1 MDAKG
6 IITQNNIL
14 NKEEK
19 ELLISFLENG
29 NLQLLVSDE
38 KLKDSIPN
46 PDKVFKHVI
55 EEIFLENQKYVSLF
69 TDAPAGYIVLNGNYQ
84 IESANLLASTWLQ
97 MDELSGLDFFGFV
110 DEGYRKLFNV
120 FLENIKAGKK
130 IEECQI
136 KFKSD
141 PGFFHIRGTAGLNN
155 SESETFRILFF
166 NSSFQETVETGNV
179 EWPGPDKTHGTIKES
194 SVKLSP
200 PLVTASDILEKL
212 TILIAED
219 DEIAR
224 IYLNELLKDK
234 CKKVIFAKNGKEAV
248 EIFQNTSYIDLI
260 LMDIKMPVMDG
271 YSATIKI
278 KEIDKE
284 IIIVAQT
291 AYVLASDR
299 EKALAAGCD
308 DYLAKPLIKKD
319 LFSVIEKF
327 FKQTG

>member
-19 ELLISFLENG
+19 ELLISFLKNG
-29 NLQLLVSDE
+29 NLQLLVTDK

-55 EEIFLENQKYVSLF
+55 EEIFVENQKYASLF

-110 DEGYRKLFNV
+110 DEGYRKLVNV

-141 PGFFHIRGTAGLNN
+141 PGLFHIRGTAGLNN

-166 NSSFQETVETGNV
+166 NSSFQETLETVNV
-179 EWPGPDKTHGTIKES
+179 ELPGPDKTHGTITES